1 VVGENDFTG
10 TPDQLAATVPQARQL
25 VLSDTDH
32 FGLTMDYRCVNEV
45 LDFLKA

>member
-1 VVGENDFTG
+1 
-10 TPDQLAATVPQARQL
+10 LAATVLHGRQL

-45 LDFLKA
+45 LDFLDS